1 MQTTANLAVT
11 TSREDFRALAAE
23 HRVVPVTRKVL
34 ADSETPL
41 SAYRKLAANRPGHVP
56 AGIGRE
62 RPVLVAVVVHRRGRP
77 VGADGARRRGGV
89 AGRDAAGR
97 PERRRPAAGAAR
109 DAASCWRPRRCPA
122 CRRCPA
128 GLVGFFAY
136 DLVRRLERLPELAVD
151 DLELPDMLL
160 LLATDIA
167 AVDHHEGTI
176 TLIANAVNWNG
187 TDERVDWAYD
197 DAVARLDVMTE
208 ALGEHLPSSVATFSR
223 PEPLHRAQ
231 RTVEEYGAIV
241 ERLVGEIE
249 AGEAFQ
255 VVPSQRFEMDTD
267 ADPIDVYRML
277 RVSNPSPY
285 MYLLN
290 VPNEA
295 GGLDFSIVGSSPEA
309 LVTVKDG
316 RATTH
321 PIAGTRWRGQT
332 EEEDVLLEKEL
343 LADEKERA
351 EHLMLVDL
359 GRNDLGRVCVPG
371 TVRVED
377 YSHIE
382 RYSHVMHLVSTV
394 TGQLADGKTALD
406 AVTACFPAGT
416 LSGAPK
422 VRAME
427 LIEEVEKTRRGLYGG
442 VLGYLDFA
450 GNADFAIAIRTALM
464 RDGTAYVQAGGGV
477 VADSNGPYE
486 YTEAANKAR
495 AVLNAIAA
503 AETLMRAMIRIGQLL
518 LVLAALALWVASRL
532 AWVEVRSF
540 DGLGQPKTATLS
552 GGGVVDGAGAA
563 GAVAARR
570 GRRRAGRAG
579 LAAAAAGGAGRGGQ
593 RGDGVPG
600 DQPVGDPRCRGPC
613 GGPGAGPGGVAGRHA
628 AALLGCGDHLG
639 GRGVRARR
647 RGAADALG
655 AEGTFRRD
663 ASTWRP
669 RLGGRRRN
677 ATKPPPRCRSG

>member
-1 MQTTANLAVT
+1 M
-11 TSREDFRALAAE
+11 
-23 HRVVPVTRKVL
+23 
-34 ADSETPL
+34 
-41 SAYRKLAANRPGHVP
+41 
-56 AGIGRE
+56 
-62 RPVLVAVVVHRRGRP
+62 
-77 VGADGARRRGGV
+77 
-89 AGRDAAGR
+89 
-97 PERRRPAAGAAR
+97 
-109 DAASCWRPRRCPA
+109 
-122 CRRCPA
+122 
-128 GLVGFFAY
+128 
-136 DLVRRLERLPELAVD
+136 VRRLERLPSLAVD
-151 DLELPDMLL
+151 DLGLPDMLL

-197 DAVARLDVMTE
+197 DAVTRLDVMTA
-208 ALGEHLPSSVATFSR
+208 ALGEHLQSTVATFSR
-223 PEPLHRAQ
+223 PEPVHRSQ
-231 RTVEEYGAIV
+231 RTLEEYGAIV
-241 ERLVGEIE
+241 EKLVGDIE

-267 ADPIDVYRML
+267 ADPLDVYRML
-277 RVSNPSPY
+277 RVTNPSPY

-290 VPNEA
+290 VPNAA

-316 RATTH
+316 RASTH

-332 EEEDVLLEKEL
+332 EEEDLLLEKEL
-343 LADEKERA
+343 AEDEKERA

-359 GRNDLGRVCVPG
+359 GRNDLGRVCQPG

-394 TGQLADGKTALD
+394 TGLLAPGKSALD

-464 RDGTAYVQAGGGV
+464 RNGTAYVQAGGGV

-486 YTEAANKAR
+486 YTEAANKAK

-503 AETLMRAMIRIGQLL
+503 AETLT
-518 LVLAALALWVASRL
+518 
-532 AWVEVRSF
+532 E
-540 DGLGQPKTATLS
+540 P
-552 GGGVVDGAGAA
+552 
-563 GAVAARR
+563 
-570 GRRRAGRAG
+570 
-579 LAAAAAGGAGRGGQ
+579 
-593 RGDGVPG
+593 
-600 DQPVGDPRCRGPC
+600 
-613 GGPGAGPGGVAGRHA
+613 
-628 AALLGCGDHLG
+628 
-639 GRGVRARR
+639 
-647 RGAADALG
+647 
-655 AEGTFRRD
+655 
-663 ASTWRP
+663 
-669 RLGGRRRN
+669 
-677 ATKPPPRCRSG
+677 

>member
-1 MQTTANLAVT
+1 MQTTANLALT
-11 TSREDFRALAAE
+11 TPREDFRALAAE

-41 SAYRKLAANRPGHVP
+41 SAYRKLAANRPGTFLLES
-56 AGIGRE
+56 AENGRSWSRWSFIG
-62 RPVLVAVVVHRRGRP
+62 
-77 VGADGARRRGGV
+77 
-89 AGRDAAGR
+89 
-97 PERRRPAAGAAR
+97 AGAPSALTVR
-109 DAASCWRPRRCPA
+109 NGEAVWLGATPQDAPQGGDPLQALRATLELLETAALSGLPPLSS
-122 CRRCPA
+122 
-128 GLVGFFAY
+128 GLVGFFSY

-151 DLELPDMLL
+151 DLGLPDMLL
-160 LLATDIA
+160 LLATDVA

-197 DAVARLDVMTE
+197 DAVARLDVMTA

-309 LVTVKDG
+309 LVTVKEG

-332 EEEDVLLEKEL
+332 DEEDVLLEKEL
-343 LADEKERA
+343 LSDDKERA

-394 TGQLADGKTALD
+394 TGELAEGKTALD

-427 LIEEVEKTRRGLYGG
+427 LIEEVEMTRRGLYGG

-503 AETLMRAMIRIGQLL
+503 AETLM
-518 LVLAALALWVASRL
+518 
-532 AWVEVRSF
+532 
-540 DGLGQPKTATLS
+540 QP
-552 GGGVVDGAGAA
+552 
-563 GAVAARR
+563 
-570 GRRRAGRAG
+570 
-579 LAAAAAGGAGRGGQ
+579 
-593 RGDGVPG
+593 
-600 DQPVGDPRCRGPC
+600 
-613 GGPGAGPGGVAGRHA
+613 
-628 AALLGCGDHLG
+628 
-639 GRGVRARR
+639 
-647 RGAADALG
+647 
-655 AEGTFRRD
+655 
-663 ASTWRP
+663 
-669 RLGGRRRN
+669 
-677 ATKPPPRCRSG
+677 